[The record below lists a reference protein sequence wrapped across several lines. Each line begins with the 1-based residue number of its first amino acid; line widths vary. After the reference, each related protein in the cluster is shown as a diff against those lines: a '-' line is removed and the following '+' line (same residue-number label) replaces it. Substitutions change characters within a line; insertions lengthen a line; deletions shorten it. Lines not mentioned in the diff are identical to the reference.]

1 MQAFTRLMTELIRQR
16 AVIMSVAKRDFQRQ
30 YIVNRLGMFWAI
42 ADPISFVVIMYLVFS
57 PAFGASQGE
66 KSPFIVYILCG
77 KIAFDQFSNLPQ
89 LTNVI
94 TDHNYLVKK
103 MNFSMEVLPAGRLVS
118 NLMLH
123 GLILAISIVVILLNN
138 IVPTLYWF
146 QLTYYAAALSALI
159 FGISLLTSS
168 VAPFFPDLTQIIG
181 IFTRILFFLTPVFWR
196 MEFMPETTARL
207 LQLNPM
213 LYIVNG
219 YRDSLIY
226 GRGFW
231 NHPYQTL
238 YFWSVTAVVLW
249 IGVSVQRK
257 LRPYFAEVV

>member
-1 MQAFTRLMTELIRQR
+1 MQGFTGLMPELIRQR

-57 PAFGASQGE
+57 SAFGGSQGE
-66 KSPFIVYILCG
+66 RSPFIVYILCG

-94 TDHNYLVKK
+94 MDHNYLVKK

-123 GLILAISIVVILLNN
+123 GLILTISIIVILLNN
-138 IVPTLYWF
+138 IHPTLYWF
-146 QLTYYAAALSALI
+146 QVTYYAAALSALI

-168 VAPFFPDLTQIIG
+168 VAPFFPDLTQIVG
-181 IFTRILFFLTPVFWR
+181 ILTRILFFLTPVFWR
-196 MEFMPETTARL
+196 MEYMPETTARL
-207 LQLNPM
+207 LKLNPM

-249 IGVSVQRK
+249 LGITVQRK